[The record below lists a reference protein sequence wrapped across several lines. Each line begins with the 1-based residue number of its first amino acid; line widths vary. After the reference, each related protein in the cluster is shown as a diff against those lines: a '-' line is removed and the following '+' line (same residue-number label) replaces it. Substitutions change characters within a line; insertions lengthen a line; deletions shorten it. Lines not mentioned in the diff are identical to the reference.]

1 MAAPWLR
8 DLSRTFKR
16 ARGGR
21 IGWTIEEHR
30 DRLRLVSDALPP
42 RPGDPPGQA
51 IKRRRLTLLSPPGPS
66 HVSAALAEAI
76 AIFEAVEAGTWRWPQ
91 PAELA
96 AADDPAGRS
105 PQQLA
110 AAVERFRSHQI
121 SEGITQP
128 RTWRTSLSFCVDRL
142 LAVAAAH
149 PAGGDDRALLAAVIS
164 SYPAQSASRMKLHDF
179 CRGVW
184 LHNGWP
190 WPAEL
195 KPLRGS
201 GRGGADPAGVRSA
214 TDAEILEMRARL
226 QHLITRPSK
235 RNQPPSKLVALDCLI
250 VFGLRPQEL
259 QGLKLERTPGGLVA
273 VVSRIKRSARGATK
287 PRTVPAVPPTAAGP
301 SCWELWERW
310 QRWGLPPST
319 QGAIDPGHAMTNLMV
334 DLRRAELITTELPG
348 DLRLYSLRHG
358 FALRLGIELQLSA
371 RESAELMGHSPVT
384 HLQVY
389 GRRLDAPRLQAKV
402 QELVAKTMDKRAGE

>member
-30 DRLRLVSDALPP
+30 DRLRLVCDALPP

-142 LAVAAAH
+142 LAVAAAT
-149 PAGGDDRALLAAVIS
+149 PPGGDDRALLSAVIS

-179 CRGVW
+179 YRGGLAAQRLAVAGGTETTAGVW
-184 LHNGWP
+184 TRRRRSS
-190 WPAEL
+190 
-195 KPLRGS
+195 RG
-201 GRGGADPAGVRSA
+201 
-214 TDAEILEMRARL
+214 
-226 QHLITRPSK
+226 Q
-235 RNQPPSKLVALDCLI
+235 
-250 VFGLRPQEL
+250 
-259 QGLKLERTPGGLVA
+259 
-273 VVSRIKRSARGATK
+273 VS
-287 PRTVPAVPPTAAGP
+287 
-301 SCWELWERW
+301 
-310 QRWGLPPST
+310 
-319 QGAIDPGHAMTNLMV
+319 H
-334 DLRRAELITTELPG
+334 
-348 DLRLYSLRHG
+348 
-358 FALRLGIELQLSA
+358 
-371 RESAELMGHSPVT
+371 
-384 HLQVY
+384 
-389 GRRLDAPRLQAKV
+389 
-402 QELVAKTMDKRAGE
+402 